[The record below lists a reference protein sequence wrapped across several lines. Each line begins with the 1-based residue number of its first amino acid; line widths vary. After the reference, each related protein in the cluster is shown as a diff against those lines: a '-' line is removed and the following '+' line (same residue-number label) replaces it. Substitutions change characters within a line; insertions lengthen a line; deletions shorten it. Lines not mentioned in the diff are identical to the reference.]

1 MNDDRAA
8 IMLGMVLLTIPAFL
22 TGFLT
27 AALFL

>member
-22 TGFLT
+22 SGVLIG
-27 AALFL
+27 ALFL